1 MKPALLQFEGEY
13 KTKMNIVKV
22 DVNDEDSAEYKQ
34 YNSLCKSEYV
44 PHTIIIDSS
53 KKTLKQHTGAMTKQD
68 LIDFVKTW
76 VK

>member
-1 MKPALLQFEGEY
+1 MKPDLLQFEGDY

-22 DVNDEDSAEYKQ
+22 DVNDEDSAEYKK

-44 PHTIIIDSS
+44 PHLIIIDNSN
-53 KKTLKQHTGAMTKQD
+53 KTLKQHTGAMTKQE
-68 LIDFVKTW
+68 LIDFVKPW